1 MAAICID
8 ARVGRTAIGVN
19 RYSLSDRDLMSLL
32 DDLKENM
39 GNSFGPH
46 FWVTADEVSEEKMM
60 FLCEHYNIQ
69 TIKYSLRQK
78 KRPD

>member
-1 MAAICID
+1 
-8 ARVGRTAIGVN
+8 
-19 RYSLSDRDLMSLL
+19 MSLL